1 MAHSKKGDAGVSDLA
16 NVQTRTR
23 ELGCLKNNTNSVEAI
38 VTRMQTS
45 FFLSLVVEYV
55 CVCACECEWVRPIMI
70 CERL

>member
-45 FFLSLVVEYV
+45 FLSVIFGG
-55 CVCACECEWVRPIMI
+55 VRV
-70 CERL
+70 RVRVRVRV